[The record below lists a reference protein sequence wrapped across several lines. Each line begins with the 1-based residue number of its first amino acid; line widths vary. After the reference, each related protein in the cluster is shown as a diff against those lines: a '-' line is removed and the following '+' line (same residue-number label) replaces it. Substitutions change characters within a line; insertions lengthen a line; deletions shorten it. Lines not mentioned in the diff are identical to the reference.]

1 MHETVFRNKLIL
13 WHGTPESKGEVTND
27 IAVKTT
33 CESINEIIITV
44 DHIDRS
50 HRIGKYNP
58 KKKNLKPV
66 IVRFTRYNVRVFSN
80 EHKLKGKQVS
90 ISESLTKMHL
100 MKLKEARDQYTFAN
114 VWTQVCKTIFKDDCK
129 VQVCFN

>member
-90 ISESLTKMHL
+90 ISETFCFSMFYFKFNFSLTRHL
-100 MKLKEARDQYTFAN
+100 S
-114 VWTQVCKTIFKDDCK
+114 IFWSL
-129 VQVCFN
+129 Q